1 MEEFA
6 KERTSLLCELITLQH
21 ATAHDEAS
29 LFAFHGFSTVHQSTP
44 LDRSLTGGGVG
55 RAGQANGNDINMLS
69 SMKANFYMY
78 KPSEPP
84 SFMDPKIY
92 AGYPIFKREWQNVL
106 QVGKSSV
113 WTIANFNRYTKD
125 KVDLSACRTVEEAW
139 NELDMHFANPMTV
152 SADVMSN
159 FANYKLE
166 GN

>member
-1 MEEFA
+1 MEYLFNLDEGLSTQ
-6 KERTSLLCELITLQH
+6 KVEICSITL
-21 ATAHDEAS
+21 
-29 LFAFHGFSTVHQSTP
+29 
-44 LDRSLTGGGVG
+44 
-55 RAGQANGNDINMLS
+55 
-69 SMKANFYMY
+69 
-78 KPSEPP
+78 
-84 SFMDPKIY
+84 Y